1 MKTTS
6 VQLYICAAIA
16 LAVLV
21 GANSAQIPKVFDLFA
36 PKTSVAPPPSAFESA
51 HAAMPIPIPDEADM
65 ECKNGKEHNIPVPSE
80 LYLQDYERV
89 LYTFILK
96 RQYVDLNWCVDKRV
110 RDTGPYIEDSY
121 YGVHPAVRIYYSPSM
136 MYWLT
141 GDPGYWQEGKQSG
154 KATPK
159 APRSGPVPDG
169 AMIVKEMFT
178 PPGTIYSE
186 LKDLLQKNEAAA
198 CKDEAVYEKLLGR
211 LITSYTVMVK
221 SSAGSHDGWFWA
233 GPSAPTLVDGK
244 LQTVE
249 EAVESQLDTDTKMPG
264 SGFGATC
271 IRCHASAAD
280 DLTFSSL
287 RNVAGFETE
296 ENIIS
301 YRVDNSWRSEAYF
314 SNYPLSLINSDSCL
328 RNAKAVFE
336 LPAPLRPY
344 KLSADTTKSETLQF
358 HRTPPAPVANARDTR
373 RLQGI
378 NPAFTAIFP
387 PLPNTATAKAFPSQF
402 SDHVVAGQK
411 IEQFITSDNCTG
423 CHGGLG
429 GSPYDVAM
437 FVQTGPAYG
446 DGYNV
451 SEYGE
456 WRWSPMGLAGRDP
469 IFYAQLESEMVLMG
483 LDAKKGGLL
492 KGSLKDN
499 QEQLTT
505 TCLSCHGSMGQ
516 RQLKIDAKTDKTLD
530 PNFKVDYVYLT
541 ELLSA
546 KTPKP
551 DNYKYHK
558 YGELAREGISC
569 MTCHHMLAP
578 DSAAVAAWSPTQPN
592 WINNSTPRELAYFLF
607 HNTTGQPNTGPP
619 GEVYGPFKD
628 VNTSP
633 MNKAIGVIPKQNAFI
648 KQAQLC
654 GVCHTINLPNI
665 GMTKDEFPVLTAAE
679 QNPALKP
686 YAHTIEQETFLEWQN
701 SRFSNSNAKGQPAQG
716 FKSCQD
722 CHMPGGFESPDGNI
736 KIQQLSTKIATIQD
750 QDYPEVD
757 HRAPDADVRAP
768 LRPDYKRHEH
778 VGLNVFLL
786 EMFNQF
792 PDVLGV
798 AKQDYMTS
806 AKNGNEFAIGNMVRQ
821 AQNATV
827 DIDVQVASMQGNQMT
842 VNVGVQNKTGHRFPS
857 GVAFRR
863 AFLEL
868 LVTDAQGNL
877 VWSSGR
883 TNAVGVLLDGDGK
896 PLKTEFLPNKNTY
909 QPHYQTITQQDQVQI
924 YEELTQDADYDFTTS
939 FVHRVHD
946 IKDNR
951 LLPTG
956 WRFSEYFEN
965 QGEVML
971 QFMKATDPFGTGN
984 DPDYKDQGPA
994 FPGKDNLQYQITLP
1008 AGYTAPLRVQV
1019 TMYYQS
1025 IPPYYLQQRFTTAP
1039 NGAATQRLYYLTSR
1053 LNVDDTPIE
1062 NWKLPLVSM
1071 ETKYDAKS
1079 GAWSKATRVKQKK
1092 ALR

>member
-1 MKTTS
+1 MQTTS
-6 VQLYICAAIA
+6 FQLYICLSIV
-16 LAVLV
+16 LAVLI
-21 GANSAQIPKVFDLFA
+21 GANSAEIPKVFDLFI
-36 PKTSVAPPPSAFESA
+36 PEKSVAPPTVFDRA

-65 ECKNGKEHNIPVPSE
+65 ECKNGKEHNLPVPAE

-89 LYTFILK
+89 LYTFILNRK
-96 RQYVDLNWCVDKRV
+96 YVDLNWCVDKRV
-110 RDTGPYIEDSY
+110 RDTGPFIENSY

-141 GDPGYWQEGKQSG
+141 GDPDYWQEGKQSG

-159 APRSGPVPDG
+159 APRTGAVPDG

-186 LKDLLQKNEAAA
+186 LKELLQQNEAAA
-198 CKDEAVYEKLLGR
+198 CHDEAVYEKLLSR

-221 SSAGSHDGWFWA
+221 SSTGSHDGWFWA
-233 GPSAPTLVDGK
+233 GPTAPTLVDGK

-249 EAVESQLDTDTKMPG
+249 EAVDNQLDTNTKMPG
-264 SGFGATC
+264 SSFGLTC
-271 IRCHASAAD
+271 IRCHVSAEND
-280 DLTFSSL
+280 MTFSSL
-287 RNVAGFETE
+287 RNVAGFQTDQ
-296 ENIIS
+296 NLIS
-301 YRVDNSWRSEAYF
+301 YRVDNSWRNKAYF
-314 SNYPLSLINSDSCL
+314 SGYPLSLIGSDTVCL
-328 RNAKAVFE
+328 RDAKAIFE
-336 LPAPLRPY
+336 LPSALRPY
-344 KLSADTTKSETLQF
+344 QLPADTTQSKAAQF
-358 HRTPPAPVANARDTR
+358 HQTPPLPAANTYDTK

-378 NPAFTAIFP
+378 NPAFTSIFP
-387 PLPNTATAKAFPSQF
+387 PLPNPGSVKAFPSQF
-402 SDHVVAGQK
+402 TDHVVAAQK
-411 IEQFITSDNCTG
+411 VEQFITSDNCTG

-429 GSPYDVAM
+429 GSPYDVDM

-446 DGYNV
+446 NGYNV

-492 KGSLKDN
+492 KGTLKAN
-499 QEQLTT
+499 QEQLTA

-530 PNFKVDYVYLT
+530 PNFKVDYVCLT
-541 ELLSA
+541 TLLSA
-546 KTPKP
+546 NTPKP
-551 DNYKYHK
+551 DNYQYHK

-569 MTCHHMLAP
+569 MTCHHMIAP

-619 GEVYGPFKD
+619 GELYGPFKKP
-628 VNTSP
+628 NIAP
-633 MNKAIGVIPKQNAFI
+633 MNKAIGVTPKYNAFL

-654 GVCHTINLPNI
+654 GVCHAINLPNI

-679 QNPALKP
+679 QNPALQP

-701 SRFSNSNAKGQPAQG
+701 SRFSNSNSKGQPAEG

-722 CHMPGGFESPDGNI
+722 CHMPGGFESMDGKI

-757 HRAPDADVRAP
+757 HRAPDAEIRVP
-768 LRPDYKRHEH
+768 LRPFYKRHEH

-827 DIDVQVASMQGNQMT
+827 NLDVQVASMQGNQMT
-842 VNVGVQNKTGHRFPS
+842 VNVSVQNKTGHRFPS

-877 VWSSGR
+877 VWGSGR

-896 PLKTEFLPNKNTY
+896 PLKTEFLPNKNSY
-909 QPHYQTITQQDQVQI
+909 QPHYQTITRQDQVQI
-924 YEELTQDADYDFTTS
+924 YEELTQNADFDFTTS

-951 LLPTG
+951 LLPNG
-956 WRFSEYFEN
+956 WRASDYFKN
-965 QGEVML
+965 QGDVMF
-971 QFMKATDPFGTGN
+971 QFMEATDPLGTGN
-984 DPDYKDQGPA
+984 DPDYQDQGTA
-994 FPGKDNLQYQITLP
+994 FPGMDNLQYQITLP
-1008 AGYTAPLRVQV
+1008 TGYTAPLRVQV

-1025 IPPYYLQQRFTTAP
+1025 IPPYYLQQRFNTAP
-1039 NGAATQRLYYLTSR
+1039 NGTATQRLYYLTSR
-1053 LNVDDTPIE
+1053 LNVDDTAIE
-1062 NWKLPLVSM
+1062 DWKLPLVSM
-1071 ETKYDAKS
+1071 ETKLDAKNML
-1079 GAWSKATRVKQKK
+1079 WSKAARVMKQKTVW
-1092 ALR
+1092 